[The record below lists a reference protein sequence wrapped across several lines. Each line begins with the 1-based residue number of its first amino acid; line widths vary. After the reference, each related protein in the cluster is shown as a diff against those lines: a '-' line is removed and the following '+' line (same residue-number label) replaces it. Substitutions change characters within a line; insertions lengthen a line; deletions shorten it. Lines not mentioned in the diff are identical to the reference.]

1 MSEWTT
7 TTTAIAGAL
16 EFLRQAEALKS
27 TLRSGRTVTGRREST
42 AEHSWRLCLMV
53 MVFADRLEG
62 VDILRLM
69 KMCLIHDLG
78 EAIGGDTAAPMQ
90 VGAVLKEKGERER
103 RDLETLTRS
112 LADATRNE
120 ILALH
125 REYEENATAEAKL
138 AKAFDKIETILQHT
152 QGLNDDGFDYAFN
165 LSYGTSLTSA
175 HPLTAEIR
183 SLLDIETRRR
193 IK

>member
-1 MSEWTT
+1 MSEWT

-165 LSYGTSLTSA
+165 LSYGTGLTSA
-175 HPLTAEIR
+175 YPLTAEIR

-193 IK
+193 IE